1 MVGAADAWDF
11 DLNSIYIF
19 FLSWGGVKRG
29 MDGSD

>member
-1 MVGAADAWDF
+1 MVGAADAWGF

-19 FLSWGGVKRG
+19 FLSWGV

>member
-1 MVGAADAWDF
+1 MVGAADAWGF

-19 FLSWGGVKRG
+19 FLSWGVKRG